1 MVETV
6 VRHTIYIDE
15 PEPGFLADDEI
26 ALPQRVI
33 PVNVEDVEA
42 PEEPENARL
51 GLK

>member
-6 VRHTIYIDE
+6 ARLAIYIDA
-15 PEPGFLADDEI
+15 PEPGFLDDDKI

-33 PVNVEDVEA
+33 AVNIEDVEA
-42 PEEPENARL
+42 PEEPEDARL